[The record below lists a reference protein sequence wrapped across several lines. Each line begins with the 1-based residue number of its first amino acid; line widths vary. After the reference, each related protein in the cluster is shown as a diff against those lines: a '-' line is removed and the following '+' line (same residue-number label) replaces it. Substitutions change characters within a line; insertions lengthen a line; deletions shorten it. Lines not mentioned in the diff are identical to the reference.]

1 MVLVFF
7 VKCMGTPHYQ
17 IKLTNPWM
25 TGKTSSTPKSEDEN
39 HFFFLH
45 FFYINNMEK
54 KIIPLLGYTEPP
66 VLSAAELTGTLH
78 ILPPVWTQWHK
89 DLSFWSTDMFID
101 RYLLLKDELRILS
114 KRLAFA
120 GNPCPNCFEK
130 CSYCFANVEDD
141 SKNVPKWLRKTV
153 IQKLIDIGP
162 CYRLQS
168 SLVVKIKS
176 HRNLFHD

>member
-39 HFFFLH
+39 HFF
-45 FFYINNMEK
+45 NMEK
-54 KIIPLLGYTEPP
+54 KNHTFIGVYWTS
-66 VLSAAELTGTLH
+66 VLSAAELTGRLH
-78 ILPPVWTQWHK
+78 ILPPVWTKWHK

-101 RYLLLKDELRILS
+101 RYLLLRDELRILS

-141 SKNVPKWLRKTV
+141 SKNVPKLLRKTV